1 MFGEDRGTS
10 LVGSTVSG
18 SHWPWCTTKDRQTR
32 MIRNTLTSDDDR
44 GQVGIGTLIIFI
56 ALVLVA
62 AVAAGVLVNTAGLL
76 QGQAEETG
84 QDAQSE
90 VGNQIDVVS
99 ANGAVSGDTVDTAT
113 VVVKKS
119 PGSDPLDLEEATIQ
133 YSSGDASETLLY
145 NGSSA
150 DATNFTTSA
159 VTGDSTILS
168 NTGDRIEIEVDI
180 NGVDSG
186 LAEGDSATLRIVDQS
201 GATTTYV
208 LNPPSTFGT
217 RSNVDL

>member
-1 MFGEDRGTS
+1 M
-10 LVGSTVSG
+10 
-18 SHWPWCTTKDRQTR
+18 
-32 MIRNTLTSDDDR
+32 TSDDDR

-133 YSSGDASETLLY
+133 YSSGNASETLLY
-145 NGSSA
+145 SNSSA
-150 DATNFTTSA
+150 DDSNFTTA
-159 VTGDSTILS
+159 GITGDATVLTD
-168 NTGDRIEIEVDI
+168 TGDRIEIEIDVDAVE
-180 NGVDSG
+180 GG

-208 LNPPSTFGT
+208 LNPPSTFGE